1 LIFSA
6 SSAYPKKKH
15 LGGETMGNADGR
27 FYGFV
32 TNNFINAEDEKLNH
46 DRYEVY
52 VNDDFLGN
60 KTLFNQGDKLSDVD
74 DFLKINGFKNFSSS
88 LEGDHYYIKP
98 FENDGEITKALD
110 VYFKNR

>member
-1 LIFSA
+1 
-6 SSAYPKKKH
+6 
-15 LGGETMGNADGR
+15 MGNADGR

-32 TNNFINAEDEKLNH
+32 TNNFISGEGGKLNH

-52 VNDDFLGN
+52 VNHDFLGH
-60 KTLFNQGDKLSDVD
+60 KTLLNQGDKLADVD
-74 DFLKINGFKNFSSS
+74 DFLKVNGLNTFSSS

-98 FENDGEITKALD
+98 YEQEGEITRALE

>member
-1 LIFSA
+1 
-6 SSAYPKKKH
+6 
-15 LGGETMGNADGR
+15 MGNADGR

-32 TNNFINAEDEKLNH
+32 TNNFISAEEGKLNH

-60 KTLFNQGDKLSDVD
+60 KTLLNQGDKLSDVD
-74 DFLKINGFKNFSSS
+74 DFLKSNGYSTFSSL

-98 FENDGEITKALD
+98 YEQQSEITKALE